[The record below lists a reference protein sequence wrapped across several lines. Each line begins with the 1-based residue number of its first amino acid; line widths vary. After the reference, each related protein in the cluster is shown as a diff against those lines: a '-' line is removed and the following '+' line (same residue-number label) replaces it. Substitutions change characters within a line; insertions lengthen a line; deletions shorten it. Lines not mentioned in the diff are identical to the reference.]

1 MKKRTVQIFSSLLT
15 LTLLIGSG
23 AQAVPAE
30 PATINQS
37 MLLEQS
43 SQKQP
48 TYTYPDR
55 FIGNWT
61 TQEGRLTIHA
71 DAQVTAP
78 QGVILPTATVEPR
91 KFNEAD
97 VDNLLRVFLKS
108 EPLYDFTLTRQELQ
122 NHLDYINSPEWKPD
136 PEKGTNSP
144 EELEQQRKK
153 LNEWYQNE
161 IAKAPEQ
168 KIIIHNF
175 TDSSDPDC
183 IDGRAT
189 VDGVEY
195 NVHISN
201 HEDLIYAQIDRED
214 YKYSDVTTG
223 EWGEISRDDAIT
235 QADTLIKSLGFE
247 HMVLDDVQ
255 KQEEDGTWR
264 LYYVPT
270 VNEIRLPSIREHK
283 VCKTDGG
290 YETEQYWF
298 YNYFEE
304 KNPDTVSWFM
314 ENIQLCVGKE
324 GVLSFQWYAPATEPV
339 VTQTQSSLLPFEEIA
354 AIADT
359 MLPVVVVGPEEKPLI
374 EIDQRN
380 GEKTYMDVE
389 ITEVSLNLM
398 RIRDKG
404 SLHGTIVP
412 VWDFW
417 GTWEW
422 YGFEGTY
429 GQKGTQYTTQP
440 MLTLNAIDG
449 SVVSRKFGY

>member
-55 FIGNWT
+55 FIGDWT
-61 TQEGRLTIHA
+61 AQEGRLTIHA

-122 NHLDYINSPEWKPD
+122 YHLDYINSPDWKAD

-144 EELEQQRKK
+144 EELEKQRKK

-161 IAKAPEQ
+161 IAKTPEE
-168 KIIIHNF
+168 KIIIHDF

-223 EWGEISRDDAIT
+223 EWGEIPRDDAIT
-235 QADTLIKSLGFE
+235 QADTLIKNLGFE

-255 KQEEDGTWR
+255 KQEENGTWR

-290 YETEQYWF
+290 
-298 YNYFEE
+298 
-304 KNPDTVSWFM
+304 V
-314 ENIQLCVGKE
+314 
-324 GVLSFQWYAPATEPV
+324 
-339 VTQTQSSLLPFEEIA
+339 
-354 AIADT
+354 
-359 MLPVVVVGPEEKPLI
+359 
-374 EIDQRN
+374 
-380 GEKTYMDVE
+380 
-389 ITEVSLNLM
+389 
-398 RIRDKG
+398 
-404 SLHGTIVP
+404 
-412 VWDFW
+412 
-417 GTWEW
+417 
-422 YGFEGTY
+422 
-429 GQKGTQYTTQP
+429 
-440 MLTLNAIDG
+440 
-449 SVVSRKFGY
+449 